1 MSPYVNQMPTASSSM
16 SPTIVAAEWVSPSG
30 APRGAPLATL
40 LTDLLANRGSCVLDR
55 LIGFLLLLEDERDR
69 LAPSLPDRRHL
80 RDRGHG
86 VATRGAR
93 REGEDVLVRR
103 LVPDGKPCRGG
114 RHSVVEGLHGLVGG
128 HELGE
133 ERLREELVLTEGTDH
148 PALRADERPRRALHR
163 RDGRD
168 AVVHLR
174 RPQVIERPR
183 AGDEHGRLLFLEEPQ
198 HQVVRRVLAE
208 KS

>member
-55 LIGFLLLLEDERDR
+55 LIRFLLLLEDERDR
-69 LAPSLPDRRHL
+69 LAPGLPDRRHL
-80 RDRGHG
+80 RNRGHR
-86 VATRGAR
+86 VAARGAG

-103 LVPDGKPCRGG
+103 LVSDGKPGRGG
-114 RHSVVEGLHGLVGG
+114 RHGVVERLHGVVGG

-133 ERLREELVLTEGTDH
+133 ERLREELVLTESADH
-148 PALRADERPRRALHR
+148 PALCADERPWRALHR

-174 RPQVIERPR
+174 RPEVVESPR
-183 AGDEHGRLLFLEEPQ
+183 AGDEHGRLLFLEQAE

-208 KS
+208 K